1 VVSNSGGYE
10 IIDRGLCW
18 GILPNPTI
26 DENHTSL
33 GPGTGSFVSNIDG
46 LQPNTSYFIKAYAI
60 NSLGV
65 GYGEQLVF
73 TTLANGSVC
82 GEIVNYEG
90 KDYNTLAI
98 GGQCWF
104 KENLDVGIMIDYPQ
118 NQLNNGIIEK
128 YCGYNESSNCEL
140 YGGLYR
146 WDEMM
151 NYQPVTLQ
159 QGICPDGWH
168 VPSDIELSILNNFV
182 SLHPD
187 FLCDNNPVNIAKSL
201 AGTTDWYTSV
211 TNCTVGKDLSS
222 NNSTNFSGLPGGA
235 QNYEFFEGPGSDLY
249 LWSSTENLLSE
260 SWFYSLDSYDSVMHR
275 VSYNK
280 NTGRSV
286 RCLKDQSVVPFLQ
299 VVTSN
304 IIDTTEY
311 SAIGGGEIISN
322 GGFAITERGVC
333 WSIYENPTIYDTHTN
348 DGTGSGIFTS
358 NLTGLIPNTDYYVR
372 AYAINSLGITYGNEI
387 TFTTLPGLFTCGD
400 FLDYYGQKYYT
411 VQIGSQ
417 CWFKDN
423 LNMGEFI
430 NGSISQTNNN
440 IFEKHCYYNQESN
453 CEVYGGLYQWDE
465 MMQYTTQQ
473 GAQGICPNDWHIPS
487 LDEFNLLIDYL
498 GGTNVSGGEMKET
511 GTLHWLPPNTGATNG
526 SGFTGLPGGVSKGS
540 QSCFDLGAIGYYW
553 SSTGNTGWA
562 HYGYLTYD
570 SAMGTTDGITK
581 EYGLSV
587 RCLKD

>member
-1 VVSNSGGYE
+1 MLYHRGEKGDYWSNNQSSDEYAKGLSIESSSSVWFILYKAAGFSVRCINQICTQTVPTVITSEISDITLTTASGGGVVSNSGGYE

-222 NNSTNFSGLPGGA
+222 NNSKL
-235 QNYEFFEGPGSDLY
+235 
-249 LWSSTENLLSE
+249 
-260 SWFYSLDSYDSVMHR
+260 
-275 VSYNK
+275 
-280 NTGRSV
+280 
-286 RCLKDQSVVPFLQ
+286 
-299 VVTSN
+299 
-304 IIDTTEY
+304 
-311 SAIGGGEIISN
+311 
-322 GGFAITERGVC
+322 
-333 WSIYENPTIYDTHTN
+333 
-348 DGTGSGIFTS
+348 
-358 NLTGLIPNTDYYVR
+358 
-372 AYAINSLGITYGNEI
+372 
-387 TFTTLPGLFTCGD
+387 
-400 FLDYYGQKYYT
+400 
-411 VQIGSQ
+411 
-417 CWFKDN
+417 
-423 LNMGEFI
+423 
-430 NGSISQTNNN
+430 
-440 IFEKHCYYNQESN
+440 
-453 CEVYGGLYQWDE
+453 
-465 MMQYTTQQ
+465 
-473 GAQGICPNDWHIPS
+473 
-487 LDEFNLLIDYL
+487 
-498 GGTNVSGGEMKET
+498 
-511 GTLHWLPPNTGATNG
+511 
-526 SGFTGLPGGVSKGS
+526 
-540 QSCFDLGAIGYYW
+540 
-553 SSTGNTGWA
+553 
-562 HYGYLTYD
+562 
-570 SAMGTTDGITK
+570 
-581 EYGLSV
+581 
-587 RCLKD
+587 